1 MEATAPET
9 TEWPYKR
16 IQGTWVYRYLC
27 TVEPRFN
34 EVRREWGNLLV
45 ILRVRYIEPPRF
57 NEFPKKQPR
66 CSLYQGVVND

>member
-34 EVRREWGNLLV
+34 EVLRDWGNLLV
-45 ILRVRYIEPPRF
+45 ILRVRFIEHLDLTNFRKNNQDVLYI
-57 NEFPKKQPR
+57 K
-66 CSLYQGVVND
+66 V